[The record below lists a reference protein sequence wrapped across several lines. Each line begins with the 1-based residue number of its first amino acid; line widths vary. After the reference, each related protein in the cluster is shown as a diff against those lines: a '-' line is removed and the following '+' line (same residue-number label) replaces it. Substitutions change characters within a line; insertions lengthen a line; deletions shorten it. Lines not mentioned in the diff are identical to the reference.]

1 MIFMRSDRLN
11 MVIPAWLKAEA
22 QRIAK
27 SKGISLS
34 EYIKDALK
42 SAIIADSG
50 TSRESKIERK

>member
-1 MIFMRSDRLN
+1 

>member
-1 MIFMRSDRLN
+1 MKSDRLN

-34 EYIKDALK
+34 EYIKDTLK
-42 SAIIADSG
+42 SAVIADSG
-50 TSRESKIERK
+50 TSRESKTERN